1 MRARMYASETSTCM
15 LCWSRRAQCR
25 GRPSLPWEGDRT
37 QVSVVTGEAKE
48 TRLVANDRLV
58 ASINISIHLHRYVP
72 SPRISLG
79 PFKFLGAPA
88 YGYAQILAEA
98 LSAWWWIVVSLWPW
112 TLLNL

>member
-37 QVSVVTGEAKE
+37 QVSVVTGEE
-48 TRLVANDRLV
+48 TTRVLANDRLV